1 LMFSHWDEIA
11 NWLSEALF
19 LDDVHRRAY
28 LAVGAALGDVAQS
41 LENADPDAREVLERA
56 AVADVESQPVR
67 EAWNLLAAAVRRELA
82 HRVTVSD
89 PEQIQIDRS
98 ARLLLENLDTPN
110 VAESAAEQL
119 LGWLNGRVGEHE

>member
-1 LMFSHWDEIA
+1 
-11 NWLSEALF
+11 
-19 LDDVHRRAY
+19 
-28 LAVGAALGDVAQS
+28 VAQS

-98 ARLLLENLDTPN
+98 ARLLLENLDMPN

>member
-1 LMFSHWDEIA
+1 
-11 NWLSEALF
+11 
-19 LDDVHRRAY
+19 
-28 LAVGAALGDVAQS
+28 VAQS